1 MNLQY
6 YRDEH
11 ARWPGLNGRLPLG
24 AWAEVEEGIR
34 RLALAHALPLRGV
47 KVRPTS
53 GCRHSKAGAYSIKIN
68 MDHATWLLVAHEVA
82 HTYTQ
87 VRMSPA
93 RRGHGWHN
101 RVHRRITD
109 RFATWITAQGWATGT
124 LAQEMV
130 EQAPAPV
137 REAATP
143 PPIEARIA
151 QRERQVKRLTTK
163 IKSLTTR
170 LHRATRSLAA
180 LRRSRDRQGK

>member
-1 MNLQY
+1 
-6 YRDEH
+6 
-11 ARWPGLNGRLPLG
+11 
-24 AWAEVEEGIR
+24 
-34 RLALAHALPLRGV
+34 
-47 KVRPTS
+47 
-53 GCRHSKAGAYSIKIN
+53 

-109 RFATWITAQGWATGT
+109 RFATWITAQGWQDGT
-124 LAQEMV
+124 LAQEMAV
-130 EQAPAPV
+130 AEASAPAPV

-163 IKSLTTR
+163 IRALTTR
-170 LHRATRSLAA
+170 LHRAQRSLSA
-180 LRRSRDRQGK
+180 LQRSRDRQGQ